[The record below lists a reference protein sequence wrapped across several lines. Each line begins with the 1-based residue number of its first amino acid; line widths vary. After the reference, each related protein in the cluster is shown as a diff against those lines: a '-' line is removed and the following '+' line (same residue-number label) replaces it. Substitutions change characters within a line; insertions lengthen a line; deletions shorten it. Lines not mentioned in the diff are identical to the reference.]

1 LARSFTALL
10 ISFAFPLLISSLT
23 TTAGPNVEQT
33 TRPAAQTPTRPA
45 AQPKPTGTPAQQKGA
60 VTAEQV
66 VESVIIFYG
75 TRPGLEQIRRNGVE
89 RGRVTRFPAVG
100 NPEESNYE
108 RRFIRGENLEKDKIR
123 LDQRMSTME
132 YSLIYREGKL
142 WGVINGTPFTPREDA
157 AANFIS
163 QHHHSLDSL
172 LRYKE
177 NGSTIT
183 LIGKEQQ
190 KGLDL
195 FVVELEDK
203 EKRKTRFFVSART
216 LRVLWLE
223 YQEAP
228 SAGATPVKY
237 TKKFLDY
244 RVVQQTLVP
253 YRVLLFE
260 DGRQS
265 QETRL
270 LTITYGAKVDDSLFK
285 NPEA

>member
-1 LARSFTALL
+1 LARSFTALFIL
-10 ISFAFPLLISSLT
+10 VAFLLLIS
-23 TTAGPNVEQT
+23 
-33 TRPAAQTPTRPA
+33 TPTTFSGIPA
-45 AQPKPTGTPAQQKGA
+45 QAQQPTTGAPAEAQQKTKPPTQIPSKLN

-75 TRPGLEQIRRNGVE
+75 TRPGLEHIRRNGVE
-89 RGRVTRFPAVG
+89 RGRVTRFPAAG

-108 RRFIRGENLEKDKIR
+108 RRFIRGESLEKDKIR
-123 LDQRMSTME
+123 LDQKMPTME

-157 AANFIS
+157 ATNFIS

-177 NGSTIT
+177 SGSTIT
-183 LIGKEQQ
+183 LVGKEQQ

-195 FVVELEDK
+195 FVVDLEDK
-203 EKRKTRFFVSART
+203 EKRKTRFFVSARS

-228 SAGATPVKY
+228 SAGATPIKY

-244 RVVQQTLVP
+244 RLVQQTLVP
-253 YRVLLFE
+253 YRVVLLE

-270 LTITYGAKVDDSLFK
+270 LTITYGAKIDDALFK